1 MDDSSTLPAP
11 NLPDSKDL
19 LCYIDPQTNRPRY
32 LDLRTGRPYEA
43 YVPTIVGGGFSNE
56 LADII
61 TAQIREGDNL
71 AKTCKDNYIS
81 LSQFYAWLA
90 VFPEFKKRY
99 TEARKQRA
107 DYHFHKA
114 IDIADGAMG
123 APKEMIPGIKLAVDT
138 HKWAAEKSDP
148 ERFAK
153 PKEDVNVGSITINL
167 QTGVLDTQPPK
178 DIVVDQFGNF
188 MGFGEAN
195 GTEGIL
201 ENGAGSFDMDA
212 IELGRDRWAVREDTS
227 NEDGEATESTS
238 RENTEESGGI

>member
-1 MDDSSTLPAP
+1 MDNEINPETLPAP

-19 LCYIDPQTNRPRY
+19 MVYIDPQTNRPRY
-32 LDLRTGRPYEA
+32 LDLRTGKPYEA

-81 LSQFYAWLA
+81 LSQFYAWLS

-114 IDIADGAMG
+114 VEIADGAMG

-153 PKEDVNVGSITINL
+153 PKEDVSVGSITINL
-167 QTGVLDTQPPK
+167 QTGVLDTKPPT
-178 DIVVDQFGNF
+178 DIVVDEFGNF
-188 MGFGEAN
+188 QGFGDTN
-195 GTEGIL
+195 GTERNL
-201 ENGAGSFDMDA
+201 EDGAGSGD
-212 IELGRDRWAVREDTS
+212 ILPELRRERF
-227 NEDGEATESTS
+227 GEYQEAEYTEIID
-238 RENTEESGGI
+238 ENASGESSET